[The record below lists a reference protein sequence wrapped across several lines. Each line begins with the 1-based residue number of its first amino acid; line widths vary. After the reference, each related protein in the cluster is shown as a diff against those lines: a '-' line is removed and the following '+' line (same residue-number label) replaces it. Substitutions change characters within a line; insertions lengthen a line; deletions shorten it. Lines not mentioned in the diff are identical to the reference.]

1 MRASYE
7 HRFVRGFP
15 DNLEDGILYVSM
27 DFAQAAHRCLCGCGQ
42 EVYTRFTPRD
52 WQMLFDGE
60 SVSVTPSIGN
70 WSFACQSHYW
80 LDHGRVRWASRMTA
94 EEIEAVRGH
103 DRRLQAQHYQQ
114 QAAAQSPSA
123 QSPPP
128 RKGLVGRLFDLFR
141 GR

>member
-1 MRASYE
+1 
-7 HRFVRGFP
+7 
-15 DNLEDGILYVSM
+15 M